1 MALWHFGTSA
11 LRHFGTSAL
20 VVAMGLQYVGIA
32 GSITNFA
39 FGAVVVGGA
48 LATALAF
55 GLGGGIPQPAR

>member
-1 MALWHFGTSA
+1 MALWHFGT
-11 LRHFGTSAL
+11 LAL

-32 GSITNFA
+32 GSIINFA